1 MTDVSNASAV
11 GREKQRIQD
20 LLPSGEK
27 RARLRRWRSAKD
39 YSAKYLI
46 ATFGFS
52 VIIALG
58 LIFVYLF
65 SEVLPMLK
73 PASVGETVEY
83 DSPGGNPAQTVQVA
97 SDRHREL
104 GVRFTDDRRAV
115 FFRPLTGE
123 VTREYNLPFPEGVA
137 ITARGRAEPR
147 TRLVAYGLEN
157 GQALV
162 TRHTFSETFSDGRR
176 DVTGNI
182 EYPLGDEDTALLD
195 VVEDGTPI
203 TQIAVQEGSRGISVV
218 AALADGR
225 LRFVQFETTT
235 SFMTG
240 ETTVER
246 QVYDLE
252 RPPGD
257 SEITAI
263 LLDITMQN
271 LLVGDD
277 DGRVHYYNVRRPSQA
292 RIVDSR
298 RVTPDAD
305 AAVTSMEYLLGTVS
319 LIVGGSDGS
328 VGQWFLVRDA
338 DNVQRI
344 TFVRGFEGHD
354 APVTVIAPEYA
365 RKGFATADETGRV
378 KVHYSTSHRTV
389 LDTQVTNGPI
399 RTLSFAPRAN
409 ALYTVDDEERF
420 RVVAVNN
427 PHPEVSMAALWDRV
441 WYEGRSSEEFVWQ
454 SSSATDEFEPKFS
467 LVPLTVGTLK
477 AAFYAMLFAT
487 PLAILGAIYSAYFMA
502 PRMRG
507 MVKPTIEIMEA
518 LPTVIL
524 GFLAGLW
531 LAPFVENH
539 IPAVF
544 SIVILMPVLM
554 VAFAYLWTRM
564 IPEGLRLRV
573 PPGWEAALLIP
584 VVLAIGWFCVTMSPL
599 IEIWFFNGDLRQWL
613 TDVGI
618 TYDQRNALVVGVA
631 MGFAVIPT
639 IYSISEDA
647 VFNVPKHLTQGS
659 LALGATPWQTVTKV
673 VLLTASPGIF
683 SAVMIGFGRAV
694 GETMIVLMATGN
706 SPVVNFNIFEGMRTL
721 SANIAV
727 EMPEAAV
734 GGTHFR
740 ILFLAALVLFVLTF
754 IMNTAAELVR
764 QRLRRKYSS
773 L

>member
-1 MTDVSNASAV
+1 VH
-11 GREKQRIQD
+11 D
-20 LLPSGEK
+20 LLPAGEQ
-27 RARLRRWRSAKD
+27 RARLRKWRGFKD
-39 YSAKYLI
+39 HAARYSI
-46 ATFGFS
+46 ATFGVA
-52 VIIALG
+52 VIVCLG

-65 SEVLPMLK
+65 SEVLPMFL
-73 PASVGETVEY
+73 PASAETRANYV
-83 DSPGGNPAQTVQVA
+83 SPGGNPAMTVNIA
-97 SDRHREL
+97 SDRHRSL
-104 GVRFTDDRRAV
+104 AVRFTDDRRAV
-115 FFRPLTGE
+115 FFRPLDGQ
-123 VTREYNLPFPEGVA
+123 VTDEYSIPLPEGVEV
-137 ITARGRAEPR
+137 TSRGFAEPR
-147 TRLVAYGLEN
+147 TRLSAYGLDN
-157 GQALV
+157 GQVLV
-162 TRHTFSETFSDGRR
+162 LSHRFDETFADGERT
-176 DVTGNI
+176 VTGKV

-195 VVEDGTPI
+195 LGEDNVAVTG
-203 TQIAVQEGSRGISVV
+203 IAVQGGSSGISIV

-225 LRFVQFETTT
+225 LRLVQFEQTT
-235 SFMTG
+235 SFLTG
-240 ETTVER
+240 ETSVER
-246 QVYDLE
+246 KVYDLE

-257 SEITAI
+257 GEITAL
-263 LLDITMQN
+263 LLDITMRN

-277 DGRVHYYNVRRPSQA
+277 QGRVHYYDVSRPRDA
-292 RIVDSR
+292 ALMDTR
-298 RVTPDAD
+298 RVIRGEG
-305 AAVTSMEYLLGTVS
+305 AAVTAMEYLLGTVS
-319 LIVGGSDGS
+319 LIVGGSDGTVS
-328 VGQWFLVRDA
+328 QWFLVRDE
-338 DNVQRI
+338 DNISRL
-344 TFVRGFEGHD
+344 TFIRDFETHG
-354 APVTVIAPEYA
+354 APIRTIAPEYA
-365 RKGFATADETGRV
+365 RKGFATADELGDI
-378 KVHYSTSHRTV
+378 KVHYSTSERTLLRHRASASPV
-389 LDTQVTNGPI
+389 RV
-399 RTLSFAPRAN
+399 LSFAPRAN
-409 ALYTVDDEERF
+409 ALYAVDDEERTYIIDVDN
-420 RVVAVNN
+420 R
-427 PHPEVSMAALWDRV
+427 HPEISFGALWKKV
-441 WYEGRSSEEFVWQ
+441 WYEGRSDRDYVWQ

-487 PLAILGAIYSAYFMA
+487 PLAIMGAIYSAYFMS

-531 LAPFVENH
+531 LAPFVEANL
-539 IPAVF
+539 PSVF
-544 SIVILMPVLM
+544 TILLLMPLMM
-554 VAFAYLWTRM
+554 VAFSYVWTRLLPKRVCAA
-564 IPEGLRLRV
+564 IPE
-573 PPGWEAALLIP
+573 GWEAALLVP
-584 VVLAIGWFCVTMSPL
+584 VILITGWACVGTSPH
-599 IEIWFFNGDLRQWL
+599 IENALFSGDMRQWL

-618 TYDQRNALVVGVA
+618 TYDQRNALVVGIA

-639 IYSISEDA
+639 VYSISEDA

-754 IMNTAAELVR
+754 IMNTAAEVVR

>member
-1 MTDVSNASAV
+1 MTDVSNSSSV
-11 GREKQRIQD
+11 EQENRRIRD

-27 RARLRRWRSAKD
+27 RSRLRRWRGVKDHSAR
-39 YSAKYLI
+39 YVI
-46 ATFGFS
+46 AAFGFS
-52 VIIALG
+52 VIIALA

-65 SEVLPMLK
+65 SEVMPMLQ
-73 PASVGETVEY
+73 PASVGEVSQY

-104 GVRFTDDRRAV
+104 AVRFTDDRRAV
-115 FFRPLTGE
+115 FYRPMTGE
-123 VTREYNLPFPEGVA
+123 VTREYDLPFPEGVT

-147 TRLVAYGLEN
+147 TRLVAYGLDN

-162 TRHTFSETFSDGRR
+162 TRHTFSETFEEGRR
-176 DVTGNI
+176 RVEGAI

-203 TQIAVQEGSRGISVV
+203 TQIAVQEGSSGISVV

-225 LRFVQFETTT
+225 LRLVQFETTT

-246 QVYDLE
+246 KVYDLDQPSDE
-252 RPPGD
+252 A
-257 SEITAI
+257 EITAI

-271 LLVGDD
+271 LLVGDSA
-277 DGRVHYYNVRRPSQA
+277 GRVHYYNVRRPAQA
-292 RIVDSR
+292 RIMDSR
-298 RVTPDAD
+298 RVIPDPDASV
-305 AAVTSMEYLLGTVS
+305 ASMEYLLGTVS
-319 LIVGGSDGS
+319 LIVGGTDGS
-328 VGQWFLVRDA
+328 VGQWFLVRDE

-354 APVTVIAPEYA
+354 APVRVIAPEYA
-365 RKGFATADETGRV
+365 RKGFATADEAGRV

-389 LDTQVTNGPI
+389 IDTQVADGPI
-399 RTLSFAPRAN
+399 RVMGFAPRAN
-409 ALYTVDDEERF
+409 ALYTVDENERF
-420 RVVAVNN
+420 RVVPVSN
-427 PHPEVSMAALWDRV
+427 PHPEVSVRALWDRV
-441 WYEGRSSEEFVWQ
+441 WYEGRSSDEFVWQ

-487 PLAILGAIYSAYFMA
+487 PLAIMGAIYSAYFMA

-544 SIVILMPVLM
+544 SLVILMPVLM
-554 VAFAYLWTRM
+554 VAFAFLWTRA
-564 IPEGLRLRV
+564 IPEAIRVRV
-573 PPGWEAALLIP
+573 PPGWEAALLVP
-584 VVLAIGWFCVTMSPL
+584 VVLLVGWFCVASSPL
-599 IEIWFFNGDLRQWL
+599 IEIAFFGGDLRQWL

-740 ILFLAALVLFVLTF
+740 ILFLAALVLFILTF

>member
-1 MTDVSNASAV
+1 MTDLSTSSSAA
-11 GREKQRIQD
+11 GRDRATRN
-20 LLPSGEK
+20 LLPVGAQ
-27 RARLRRWRSAKD
+27 RARLRRWRGFKD
-39 YSAKYLI
+39 HSAKYTI

-52 VIIALG
+52 VIVALA
-58 LIFVYLF
+58 LIFIYLF
-65 SEVLPMLK
+65 SEVLPMLQ
-73 PASVGETVEY
+73 PASVGQVTHY
-83 DSPGGNPAQTVQVA
+83 DAPGGNPARTVHVA

-104 GVRFTDDRRAV
+104 AVRFTDDRRAV
-115 FFRPLTGE
+115 FYRPMTGE
-123 VTREYNLPFPEGVA
+123 VTRQYELPFPEDVA
-137 ITARGRAEPR
+137 VTARGRAEPR
-147 TRLVAYGLEN
+147 TRLSAFGLEN

-162 TRHTFSETFSDGRR
+162 TRHTFSEIFADGARS
-176 DVTGNI
+176 VEGAI
-182 EYPLGDEDTALLD
+182 EYPLGDEETALLD
-195 VVEDGTPI
+195 VVEDGTAI
-203 TQIAVQEGSRGISVV
+203 TQIAVQEGSRGITVV

-225 LRFVQFETTT
+225 LRMVQFETTT

-240 ETTVER
+240 ETEVER
-246 QVYDLE
+246 KVYDLDT
-252 RPPGD
+252 PPGD
-257 SEITAI
+257 TEITAI
-263 LLDITMQN
+263 LLDITMQS
-271 LLVGDD
+271 LLVGDSE
-277 DGRVHYYNVRRPSQA
+277 GQVHYYNVRRPNDA
-292 RIVDSR
+292 RIIDSR
-298 RVTPDAD
+298 PVIPDPDASV
-305 AAVTSMEYLLGTVS
+305 ASMEYLLGTVS
-319 LIVGGSDGS
+319 LIVGGSDGT
-328 VGQWFLVRDA
+328 VGQWFLVRDD
-338 DNVQRI
+338 DNVQRL
-344 TFVRGFEGHD
+344 TFVRGFQGHD
-354 APVTVIAPEYA
+354 APVTAIAPEYA
-365 RKGFATADETGRV
+365 RKGFATADATGRV

-389 LDTQVTNGPI
+389 LDTRVGDRPI
-399 RTLSFAPRAN
+399 RVLNFAPRAN
-409 ALYTVDDEERF
+409 ALYAVDDEDGF
-420 RVVAVNN
+420 RVVPVSN
-427 PHPEVSMAALWDRV
+427 PHPEVSLGALWDRV

-554 VAFAYLWTRM
+554 VAFAFLWTRV
-564 IPEGLRLRV
+564 IPEGVRVRV
-573 PPGWEAALLIP
+573 PPGWEAALLVP
-584 VVLAIGWFCVTMSPL
+584 VVLLVGWICVASSPL
-599 IEIWFFNGDLRQWL
+599 IEIAFFGGNLRQWL